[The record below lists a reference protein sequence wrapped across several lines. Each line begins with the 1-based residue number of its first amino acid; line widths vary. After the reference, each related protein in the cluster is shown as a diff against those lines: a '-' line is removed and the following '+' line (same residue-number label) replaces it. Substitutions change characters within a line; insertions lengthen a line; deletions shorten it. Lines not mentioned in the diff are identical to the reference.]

1 MALGGE
7 RTEKRTLHTPLTE
20 MMDGHRLQTQASACW
35 EELQTTQRASLSS
48 ADPRLEEAEGALPL
62 KPLSYDRR
70 AEARVTGL
78 SSVVSDHVN
87 SNKPHPR

>member
-48 ADPRLEEAEGALPL
+48 TDPR
-62 KPLSYDRR
+62 LSYDRR